1 MHILMAMP
9 SLKIAVHAQHTAG
22 CERMF
27 LRAAALKKVN
37 LGHIGENR
45 FRLVNKGL
53 RTPTARLPRLA
64 NVIRSVEVSLSYG
77 TENEFQ

>member
-1 MHILMAMP
+1 MAMP
-9 SLKIAVHAQHTAG
+9 SLKIAVHSQYTVG

-53 RTPTARLPRLA
+53 RSPTARLPRLA
-64 NVIRSVEVSLSYG
+64 NAIRYVEVSLSYG
-77 TENEFQ
+77 TEDEFK